1 VKWHRKEHLAKS
13 NLTQISFFFFPIDGE
28 QSDIRFFSFLFHLMK
43 KQVSPSPIACSQMV
57 LDTTT
62 NTKTN
67 SSKKHGA
74 APTVRK

>member
-1 VKWHRKEHLAKS
+1 MAPKRALSKIKFDS
-13 NLTQISFFFFPIDGE
+13 NFFFFFPIDGE
-28 QSDIRFFSFLFHLMK
+28 QSYIRFFSFLFHLMK
-43 KQVSPSPIACSQMV
+43 KQVSLSPIACSQMV

-62 NTKTN
+62 NTNTN

>member
-1 VKWHRKEHLAKS
+1 
-13 NLTQISFFFFPIDGE
+13 
-28 QSDIRFFSFLFHLMK
+28 MK

-62 NTKTN
+62 NTNTN